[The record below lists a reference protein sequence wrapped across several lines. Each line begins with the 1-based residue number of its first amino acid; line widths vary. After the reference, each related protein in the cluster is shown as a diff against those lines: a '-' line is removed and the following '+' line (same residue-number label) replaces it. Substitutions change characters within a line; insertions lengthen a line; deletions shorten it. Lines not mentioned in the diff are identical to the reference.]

1 MSFLNPV
8 SEPVL
13 MYSSTDANAPK
24 INYAARAAGDVKTVL
39 KACLVTGY
47 GSKAGAGWSIQN
59 ETDFAAEFMSPSV
72 AMSDYSFG
80 VSDDSP
86 YQTSWYYK
94 YKGTQTNPAYNTP
107 NKSFEN
113 INTTHAGNGWRLIVS
128 KRGMIFIELVQ
139 STVVN
144 KLSARLTYFGAVKSA
159 ITDAGG
165 INIGFFNVGHSAAIN
180 DNIFFYQ
187 NNYVHFR
194 IEDYSNLS
202 PFAAV
207 PFAINSTNDLTPNVS
222 QVDITSKIYLT
233 TNTAILIGELPGLL
247 AKVINDS
254 SKIYDVASEIF
265 NNRPVL
271 KICLGYR
278 DPRSQYMYFR
288 GRVMLIYLDNWEY

>member
-1 MSFLNPV
+1 MSFLNPI

-13 MYSSTDANAPK
+13 MFSSTDADAPK

-47 GSKAGAGWSIQN
+47 GSKASAGWTMQN
-59 ETDFAAEFMSPSV
+59 ETGTVAEFVPPSV
-72 AMSDYSFG
+72 AMSDYAFG
-80 VSDDSP
+80 VSDNSSS
-86 YQTSWYYK
+86 QTSWYYK
-94 YKGTQTNPAYNTP
+94 YKGTQTNPSYNNPTK
-107 NKSFEN
+107 NLGS
-113 INTTHAGNGWRLIVS
+113 INTSDASNGWKLVVT
-128 KRGMIFIELVQ
+128 KKGFIFIELVK

-144 KLSARLTYFGAVKSA
+144 KISTRLTYFGAVKSA

-165 INIGFFNVGHSAAIN
+165 INIGFFNVGHSAAIPE
-180 DNIFFYQ
+180 NIYFYQ

-194 IEDYSNLS
+194 IEGYSALS

-207 PFAINSTNDLTPNVS
+207 PFVINNISDLTPNVS

-254 SKIYDVASEIF
+254 SKIYDVASETF

-271 KICLGYR
+271 KICLGYN
-278 DPRSQYMYFR
+278 DYRSQYMYSR